1 MSNVPFTVVSLH
13 FKDTADKQ
21 TFMPCFV
28 CSSNTG
34 DANGELL
41 ARLCGQSPPIVP
53 IVVSTPELWVH
64 FLTDEAVGDLGFK
77 ATYYFSG
84 IIHQSVAL
92 KQLNLASLKFCIS
105 SADFDFSQNVEGH
118 KVEKQVSSLAL
129 DIPTT
134 TPARAA
140 VLGFSR
146 LRWATL
152 SL

>member
-1 MSNVPFTVVSLH
+1 MPF
-13 FKDTADKQ
+13 
-21 TFMPCFV
+21 FV
-28 CSSNTG
+28 YSSNAG
-34 DANGELL
+34 GENGELL
-41 ARLCGQSPPIVP
+41 TRLCGQSPPTVP
-53 IVVSTPELWVH
+53 IVVSTPELWVN
-64 FLTDEAVGDLGFK
+64 FLSDEAVGDLGFK

-92 KQLNLASLKFCIS
+92 KQMDLDSLKFCIS

-118 KVEKQVSSLAL
+118 KVEREVSSLAL

>member
-1 MSNVPFTVVSLH
+1 MWSIPSY
-13 FKDTADKQ
+13 
-21 TFMPCFV
+21 
-28 CSSNTG
+28 G
-34 DANGELL
+34 
-41 ARLCGQSPPIVP
+41 P

-64 FLTDEAVGDLGFK
+64 FLSDEAVGDLGFK

-84 IIHQSVAL
+84 TIDQLLTL
-92 KQLNLASLKFCIS
+92 KPMDLCSLKFCMS
-105 SADFDFSQNVEGH
+105 STDYVLQNVEGH
-118 KVEKQVSSLAL
+118 KLEREEPSLAL
-129 DIPTT
+129 DIPIT